1 MLVICKMTQCPYYN
15 QQGFC
20 GKKLL
25 SIDMNGMCST
35 LWKKGQQRPI
45 MGPITEQ
52 TYPRKSIEIVEA
64 AFQVYDPT
72 KTNQGE
78 ETKSRSEDL
87 GNGDAA
93 S

>member
-1 MLVICKMTQCPYYN
+1 
-15 QQGFC
+15 
-20 GKKLL
+20 
-25 SIDMNGMCST
+25 MNGMCST

-78 ETKSRSEDL
+78 EIESRSENL